1 MTVTIIVDGNRH
13 LKAHLKTINAPERTP
28 HLPHPIRT
36 TLDMPISLRKC
47 RKIIERLKEQYNIQ
61 AEHLQI
67 HLLDKEWEDTFG
79 GWDEDGN
86 PNKRS
91 YAEYKQGADNHK
103 TAEYKASTNT
113 LTIYQGSYP
122 IYENANGNITSDSEA
137 LADCQGDH

>member
-1 MTVTIIVDGNRH
+1 MTVTVIVDGNRH
-13 LKAHLKTINAPERTP
+13 LKQHLKTINAPEDTP
-28 HLPHPIRT
+28 HLRGPMVT
-36 TLDMPISLRKC
+36 SLDMPISLRKC
-47 RKIIERLKEQYNIQ
+47 RRIIQYFKDSHNIQ

-67 HLLDKEWEDTFG
+67 FLLDKDWEDTFG
-79 GWDEDGN
+79 GFDEDGN

-122 IYENANGNITSDSEA
+122 IYENANGSICNDPEA